1 MGADQVL
8 TLRCTVEQKEAIKKA
23 AAREGLTITQY
34 LLDLAEKAEREVAPV
49 PDVLVF
55 ANKTKDSKIFR
66 YFFTW
71 TEAGA
76 RKEADFFAHNLEE
89 ASEALFDAF
98 PFLKMAKIQK

>member
-8 TLRCTVEQKEAIKKA
+8 TLRCTAEQKEAIKKA

-34 LLDLAEKAEREVAPV
+34 LLELAEKAEREAAPV
-49 PDVLVF
+49 LDVLVF

-89 ASEALFDAF
+89 ASAALFDAF